1 MVTPMKIQS
10 VNDAA
15 FKQYGRIVDGYD
27 YAELI
32 DVLVKTTDATDSVV
46 YLPSVAQLE
55 ATPCFKQM
63 QDNVYGGMPI
73 QIGFCNGTNSL
84 LNCVEYHRDSEINIP
99 ADEVIFL
106 LARQQDIVDGK
117 LDTSKVEA
125 FRCPAGVAVEF
136 YATTLHYA
144 PCSASKGATFRVA
157 VVLPKNTNTDKPE
170 IEVKNFEDKLLWARN
185 KWLIAHPDTSE
196 AKQGAFVGLTGEN
209 IDIFA

>member
-1 MVTPMKIQS
+1 MKIQS

-73 QIGFCNGTNSL
+73 QIHF
-84 LNCVEYHRDSEINIP
+84 V
-99 ADEVIFL
+99 
-106 LARQQDIVDGK
+106 
-117 LDTSKVEA
+117 
-125 FRCPAGVAVEF
+125 FRTPHHAIS
-136 YATTLHYA
+136 H
-144 PCSASKGATFRVA
+144 
-157 VVLPKNTNTDKPE
+157 
-170 IEVKNFEDKLLWARN
+170 
-185 KWLIAHPDTSE
+185 
-196 AKQGAFVGLTGEN
+196 
-209 IDIFA
+209 